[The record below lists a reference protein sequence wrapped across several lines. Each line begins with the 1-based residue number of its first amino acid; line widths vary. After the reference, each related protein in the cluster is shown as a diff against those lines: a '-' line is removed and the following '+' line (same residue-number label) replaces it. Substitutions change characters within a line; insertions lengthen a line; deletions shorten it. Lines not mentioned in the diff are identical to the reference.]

1 MDFETSVKRLEEITS
16 ALEKENISLEEAL
29 KLYEE
34 GVRLVRA
41 CNERVEDA
49 ERRIRIL
56 KMTRG
61 ISSARRAYAR
71 ATRASRRGSLSP

>member
-41 CNERVEDA
+41 CNERLEDA

-56 KMTRG
+56 KMTPDG
-61 ISSARRAYAR
+61 EMVEEDFSAETQREEV
-71 ATRASRRGSLSP
+71 

>member
-16 ALEKENISLEEAL
+16 ALEKEALSLEESL

-34 GVRLVRA
+34 GVRLVRV
-41 CNERVEDA
+41 CNEKLEDA

-56 KMTRG
+56 KMTSEGEMVEEDFPADVLREE
-61 ISSARRAYAR
+61 A
-71 ATRASRRGSLSP
+71 

>member
-16 ALEKENISLEEAL
+16 ALEKEALSLEESL

-34 GVRLVRA
+34 GVHLVRV
-41 CNERVEDA
+41 CNEKLEDA

-56 KMTRG
+56 KMTSEGEMVEEDFPADVLREE
-61 ISSARRAYAR
+61 A
-71 ATRASRRGSLSP
+71 